1 MRWSAETAGVNAL
14 LLRFAEVMSPE
25 LSASIHQISLRLQ
38 NSLGDRILN
47 LTPAYTTL
55 LIEYDL
61 LQDTQASL
69 LTRITPLLNNRP
81 PDTPLADAEPINIP
95 VYYDPH
101 TTGPDLV
108 ALAEQKHCT
117 VEDIIRRHCQQEY
130 RVYALGFAPGFA
142 YMGETHP
149 DLQVT
154 RLETPRARV
163 PAGSVAIADNQTA
176 IYPIDSPGGWRLL
189 GRTPMKLFNVQAD
202 PPALL
207 QPGQRVR
214 FHPVDK
220 ETFIQLGGN
229 LDDLLSGEL
238 SRD

>member
-1 MRWSAETAGVNAL
+1 MQWSAESAGVNAL
-14 LLRFAEVMSPE
+14 LLRFGEAMSPE

-38 NSLGDRILN
+38 DSLGNRLVN
-47 LTPAYTTL
+47 MTPAYTTL

-61 LQDTQASL
+61 LQDTEASL
-69 LTRITPLLNNRP
+69 LNHIAPLLNNQP
-81 PDTPLADAEPINIP
+81 ADAPLADAEPINIP
-95 VYYDPH
+95 VYYDPY
-101 TTGPDLV
+101 TTGPDLT

-117 VEDIIRRHCQQEY
+117 VDTIIQWHCEQEY

-149 DLQVT
+149 ELRVT

-207 QPGQRVR
+207 QPGQRVC
-214 FHPVDK
+214 FHPVDR
-220 ETFIQLGGN
+220 ETFIQLGGS
-229 LDDLLSGEL
+229 LDD
-238 SRD
+238 

>member
-1 MRWSAETAGVNAL
+1 MDWSAETAGVNAL
-14 LLRFAEVMSPE
+14 LLRFGDVMSPE
-25 LSASIHQISLRLQ
+25 LSARIHQISLRLQ
-38 NSLGDRILN
+38 ACLGDRLLN

-55 LIEYDL
+55 LLEYDL
-61 LQDTQASL
+61 LQDTQTAFL
-69 LTRITPLLNNRP
+69 ARLTPLLDNLSP
-81 PDTPLADAEPINIP
+81 EFSLPQTDLINIP

-101 TTGPDLV
+101 STGPDLI

-117 VEDIIRRHCQQEY
+117 VEDIIRLHSEQEY

-149 DLQVT
+149 DLRVT

-189 GRTPMKLFNVQAD
+189 GQTPMKLFNVQAD

-214 FHPVDK
+214 FHAVDRD
-220 ETFIQLGGN
+220 TFIQLGGHEPH
-229 LDDLLSGEL
+229 D
-238 SRD
+238 

>member
-1 MRWSAETAGVNAL
+1 MHWSAKPAGVNAL
-14 LLRFAEVMSPE
+14 LLCFGEKMSPE
-25 LSASIHQISLRLQ
+25 LIARIHQISLRLQ
-38 NSLGDRILN
+38 ACLGDRLLN
-47 LTPAYTTL
+47 ITPAYTTL
-55 LIEYDL
+55 LLEYDL
-61 LQDTQASL
+61 LQDTQASFL
-69 LTRITPLLNNRP
+69 SRLPPLLDKLSP
-81 PDTPLADAEPINIP
+81 EFSPAQTDLINIP

-101 TTGPDLV
+101 STGPDLA
-108 ALAEQKHCT
+108 ALAEKKNCSIET
-117 VEDIIRRHCQQEY
+117 IIQRHCEQEY

-149 DLQVT
+149 DLQT
-154 RLETPRARV
+154 KRLETPRARV

-214 FHPVDK
+214 FHAVDR
-220 ETFIQLGGN
+220 ETFLQLGGE
-229 LDDLLSGEL
+229 LDDLFHGVQPHV
-238 SRD
+238 

>member
-1 MRWSAETAGVNAL
+1 MHWSAETAGVNAL
-14 LLRFAEVMSPE
+14 LLRFGDAMSPE
-25 LSASIHQISLRLQ
+25 LSARIHQVSLRLQ

-61 LQDTQASL
+61 LQDTQTSL
-69 LTRITPLLNNRP
+69 LTLITPLLNNLS
-81 PDTPLADAEPINIP
+81 PDTPLADTDPINIP

-101 TTGPDLV
+101 TTGPDLT
-108 ALAEQKHCT
+108 ALAEQKNCT
-117 VEDIIRRHCQQEY
+117 VEDIIQRHCDQEY

-149 DLQVT
+149 DLRIT
-154 RLETPRARV
+154 RLETPRVRV

-214 FHPVDK
+214 FHPVDR
-220 ETFIQLGGN
+220 ETFIQLGGE
-229 LDDLLSGEL
+229 LDDQFSGK
-238 SRD
+238 SSHD